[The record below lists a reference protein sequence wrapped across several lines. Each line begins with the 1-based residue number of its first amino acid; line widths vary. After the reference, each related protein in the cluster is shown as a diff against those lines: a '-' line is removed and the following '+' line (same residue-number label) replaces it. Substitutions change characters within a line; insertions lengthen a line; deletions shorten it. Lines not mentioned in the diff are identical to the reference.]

1 MIEDQQTVC
10 GHVCSVSS
18 GIRDS
23 GFGTRSVSDTNGN
36 ADGQRRAQASVEQ
49 RRAQASACPTNAT
62 SYEHR
67 GNRNSDGTT
76 VAISPCIGVHA
87 APRPPGFDYIGPY
100 AYSVTCCTFSRHAW
114 FVDAAAVDA
123 VRAQLLHYSKDE
135 GIARWK
141 QKTGYYHRHA
151 TNTALWQ
158 GGFFDHILRE
168 EEDRDKLVRYI
179 LANPIR
185 AGLVMDVREYPFWGS
200 GVCSR
205 EELIAALF
213 DRPAP

>member
-1 MIEDQQTVC
+1 M
-10 GHVCSVSS
+10 
-18 GIRDS
+18 
-23 GFGTRSVSDTNGN
+23 
-36 ADGQRRAQASVEQ
+36 
-49 RRAQASACPTNAT
+49 
-62 SYEHR
+62 
-67 GNRNSDGTT
+67 
-76 VAISPCIGVHA
+76 GVHA
-87 APRPPGFDYIGPY
+87 APRLPGFDYIGPY

-123 VRAQLLHYSKDE
+123 ARAQLLHHSKDE
-135 GIARWK
+135 GFDVLAYCFVPDHVHLLIEGVTPTSDLPRLIARWK

-151 TNTALWQ
+151 TNTALWH